1 MDLMGSDALQSED
14 AVRQMWGDSMK
25 AVKCQHAR
33 ITYEDFLLLMKGQS
47 KDSPSQELDRDL
59 VGTNVS
65 SLMVSSHLY
74 VVPEAEPQAGASSLL
89 GTSASSLLG
98 SPLYVVPE
106 AEAHPESPPP
116 KDVLLLGEQILTME
130 EFENPEDS
138 APGLDMDEED
148 DSTHTPVRISPR
160 PPSGSHSAP
169 GTPAGHIKHMLDLED
184 MDSPL
189 SLDEEDEEEEDNVQS
204 AGPGVP
210 GTSASLTPPSS
221 PVRGAR
227 DFVTPMTGRRMQKGV
242 VEEDLT
248 PNLVLPG
255 LIARPDPYT
264 RRRSRS
270 MDEKDGNAEKDGTDL
285 HVVADVTRHMIVP
298 ETGHAMKQLDAV
310 VKDSTKSALV
320 VNRQLY
326 RAHRQMRL
334 AVLEASKRFEEEQAK
349 HAREVILAQ
358 REAEGKEKE
367 SMGMIQAGL
376 VMRHGQ
382 KVSSEAIRNVLR
394 ENQSQQQG
402 LVEKANKRGG
412 RGRRSRK
419 KTISDMSGMLS
430 SLGQEEM
437 GLIAATASAS
447 SPEPPPVITESVPVV
462 DDVPLSIETDDV
474 NEIPDIFG
482 NLRDATVPGEFRRTS
497 DPFGREGRYGAV
509 LAQWDRDRR

>member
-1 MDLMGSDALQSED
+1 
-14 AVRQMWGDSMK
+14 
-25 AVKCQHAR
+25 
-33 ITYEDFLLLMKGQS
+33 
-47 KDSPSQELDRDL
+47 
-59 VGTNVS
+59 
-65 SLMVSSHLY
+65 
-74 VVPEAEPQAGASSLL
+74 
-89 GTSASSLLG
+89 
-98 SPLYVVPE
+98 
-106 AEAHPESPPP
+106 
-116 KDVLLLGEQILTME
+116 
-130 EFENPEDS
+130 
-138 APGLDMDEED
+138 
-148 DSTHTPVRISPR
+148 
-160 PPSGSHSAP
+160 
-169 GTPAGHIKHMLDLED
+169 
-184 MDSPL
+184 
-189 SLDEEDEEEEDNVQS
+189 
-204 AGPGVP
+204 
-210 GTSASLTPPSS
+210 LTPPSS
-221 PVRGAR
+221 PVRGIR
-227 DFVTPMTGRRMQKGV
+227 DYVTPMTGRRMQKGV
-242 VEEDLT
+242 VDDLS

-270 MDEKDGNAEKDGTDL
+270 MDEKDGSAEKDGTDL
-285 HVVADVTRHMIVP
+285 HVVADVARHMIVP
-298 ETGHAMKQLDAV
+298 ETGHVMKQL
-310 VKDSTKSALV
+310 DSTKSALV

-419 KTISDMSGMLS
+419 KTISDMSGMLT

-437 GLIAATASAS
+437 GLIAATATSS
-447 SPEPPPVITESVPVV
+447 SPEPPPAITPVV
-462 DDVPLSIETDDV
+462 DDDVPLSKESDNV
-474 NEIPDIFG
+474 KADIFG

-497 DPFGREGRYGAV
+497 DPFGREGKYGAV
-509 LAQWDRDRR
+509 AQWDR